1 MIGHAEL
8 KTVTEE
14 QLDLLA
20 PHEPDAHFVIRESA
34 RAKHMAI
41 NVGAHGVVEVVVPR
55 HTRPKIVQAFVEQHR
70 QWIDR
75 ALSELEKDRPPI
87 IRSMPDVIELK
98 AVNRHWAVRYSAKR
112 FREADST
119 VHVPAV
125 HEDRP
130 QCRHHLQKWLKN
142 KAREFLIPDLKVLA
156 EEAGFEFKRV
166 QVRGQ
171 RTRWGSYSSSG
182 TLCINYCLLFLQ
194 PELVTHLMM
203 HELCHTQEMS
213 HSHRFWR
220 LLARYQPDFRDLERR
235 LDRAWVEVPG
245 WVGLH

>member
-1 MIGHAEL
+1 M
-8 KTVTEE
+8 TEE

-20 PHEPDAHFVIRESA
+20 PHQPDEHFVIRESA

-55 HTRPKIVQAFVEQHR
+55 HTRPKIVQEFVAQHR

-87 IRSMPDVIELK
+87 KRAMPDVIEL
-98 AVNRHWAVRYSAKR
+98 AAIDRRWTVQYGSKR
-112 FREADST
+112 LQEIGGT
-119 VHVPAV
+119 VHVPAI

-130 QCRHHLQKWLKN
+130 QCRQHLQQWLKN
-142 KAREFLIPDLKVLA
+142 TAREHLVPRLNGLA
-156 EEAGFEFKRV
+156 EETGFHYKKV

-182 TLCINYCLLFLQ
+182 TLSLNYCLLFLQ
-194 PELVTHLMM
+194 PELVKHLMM
-203 HELCHTQEMS
+203 HELCHTREMS
-213 HSHRFWR
+213 HSRRFWR
-220 LLARYQPDFRDLERR
+220 LLGEYQPDFRSLERR
-235 LDRAWVEVPG
+235 LDGAWIDVPG